1 MKSIIRTTLAVVV
14 AMAAVQSAAE
24 AQDTRKKAPRNRDK
38 IEAEELRALPS
49 TNVYQLIKS
58 KRAQWL
64 NTRGATNY
72 ATVSGM
78 GLDGSTVT
86 NAAEPEI
93 VVYVDNARYGTQESL
108 RSLQTDDVE
117 MIEYLNGTN
126 ATQRFGTG
134 HLHGAIVIT
143 RRRLNSN

>member
-1 MKSIIRTTLAVVV
+1 MKSITRTTLAVIV
-14 AMAAVQSAAE
+14 AMAAIQSTAE
-24 AQDTRKKAPRNRDK
+24 AQGARKQARNRDK
-38 IEAEELRALPS
+38 IEAEELRALPP

-58 KRAQWL
+58 KRANWL

-78 GLDGSTVT
+78 GLDGSGVT

-117 MIEYLNGTN
+117 TIEYLNSTN

-143 RRRLNSN
+143 RRRANSN

>member
-1 MKSIIRTTLAVVV
+1 MKSIIRTTLAVAV
-14 AMAAVQSAAE
+14 AMAAIQSTAE
-24 AQDTRKKAPRNRDK
+24 AQNARKQGRNRDK

-58 KRAQWL
+58 KRAHWL

-78 GLDGSTVT
+78 GLDGNTVT

-117 MIEYLNGTN
+117 TLEYLNGTN

-143 RRRLNSN
+143 RRRANSN